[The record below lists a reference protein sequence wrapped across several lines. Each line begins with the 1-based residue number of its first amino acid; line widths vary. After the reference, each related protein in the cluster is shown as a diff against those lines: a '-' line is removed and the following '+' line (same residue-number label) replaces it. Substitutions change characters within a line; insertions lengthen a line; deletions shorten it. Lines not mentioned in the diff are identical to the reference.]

1 MLHQPFPTTGALRQ
15 NKDLVDFSLA
25 PVSVSYETAYSFL
38 RFQMRFVARSIS
50 RMFGV
55 DRDQMVLPAKPSNV
69 MELLDLWPPP
79 PSSKA
84 VIISVSID
92 TEIESRVS
100 DEPDK
105 PC

>member
-1 MLHQPFPTTGALRQ
+1 
-15 NKDLVDFSLA
+15 
-25 PVSVSYETAYSFL
+25 
-38 RFQMRFVARSIS
+38 MRFVNQSIY

-55 DRDQMVLPAKPSNV
+55 VRDQMVLPAIPPNV
-69 MELLDLWPPP
+69 VELLDLRTPL

-100 DEPDK
+100 NEPEK
-105 PC
+105 SC

>member
-1 MLHQPFPTTGALRQ
+1 
-15 NKDLVDFSLA
+15 
-25 PVSVSYETAYSFL
+25 
-38 RFQMRFVARSIS
+38 
-50 RMFGV
+50 MFGV

-92 TEIESRVS
+92 PRNSSRYVFDGMRIMHYQS
-100 DEPDK
+100 HDAQSCPLSPSPDG
-105 PC
+105 

>member
-1 MLHQPFPTTGALRQ
+1 M
-15 NKDLVDFSLA
+15 DFSLTR
-25 PVSVSYETAYSFL
+25 VSVSYGTASSFL
-38 RFQMRFVARSIS
+38 RFQMRFVNQSIY

-55 DRDQMVLPAKPSNV
+55 VRDQMVLPVIPPNV
-69 MELLDLWPPP
+69 VELLDLRTPL

>member
-1 MLHQPFPTTGALRQ
+1 
-15 NKDLVDFSLA
+15 
-25 PVSVSYETAYSFL
+25 
-38 RFQMRFVARSIS
+38 
-50 RMFGV
+50 MFGV